1 VANANA
7 HPVSGNTTCHTAVN
21 RANQR
26 PPFHPL
32 FSPAHISYGPVLL
45 IKLTR
50 PAPPSPAKAR
60 QGAIC
65 MQPQPT
71 KLAPPPP
78 PSRLRQSPCLS
89 RPAPLIATAVVLF
102 PLRGRAVVRT
112 CRLQFRLFRLFCLS
126 TACCCSSIFLCRSF
140 RVASACVL
148 LHPLSLAGCP
158 VSPGSAGS
166 SCSEPARAC
175 HCHLSAAAISRP
187 TANVL
192 PRRARPAPRPPGQGS
207 RAGDIARHMPRA
219 ICHVFHIAYM
229 LIICACGGEEAH
241 APC

>member
-1 VANANA
+1 MHAAPTNE
-7 HPVSGNTTCHTAVN
+7 T
-21 RANQR
+21 
-26 PPFHPL
+26 
-32 FSPAHISYGPVLL
+32 SP
-45 IKLTR
+45 
-50 PAPPSPAKAR
+50 PPSF
-60 QGAIC
+60 
-65 MQPQPT
+65 
-71 KLAPPPP
+71 PPPP
-78 PSRLRQSPCLS
+78 IPLLVPPCTANCHCRCPLSSARSCCCPHLPSPVSP
-89 RPAPLIATAVVLF
+89 
-102 PLRGRAVVRT
+102 
-112 CRLQFRLFRLFCLS
+112 FRLFCLS

-148 LHPLSLAGCP
+148 LHPLSLAGC
-158 VSPGSAGS
+158 PGSAGS

-229 LIICACGGEEAH
+229 HIICACGGEEAH